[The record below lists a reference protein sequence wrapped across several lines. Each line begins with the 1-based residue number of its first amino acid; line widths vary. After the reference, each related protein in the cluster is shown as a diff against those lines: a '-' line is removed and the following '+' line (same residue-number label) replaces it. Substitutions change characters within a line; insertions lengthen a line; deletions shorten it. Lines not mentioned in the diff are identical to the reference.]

1 MESAVGVVDNGNG
14 PRPRHPPIR
23 LAMLV
28 RLNRGGAAQ
37 ATQHQHRP
45 VFQHF
50 DDHTAFASAHDLPA
64 DARAQTFDSDGHHGH
79 RKHGRVQ
86 GE

>member
-1 MESAVGVVDNGNG
+1 MESAVGVVDDRNR
-14 PRPRHPPIR
+14 PRPRDPSSR

-28 RLNRGGAAQ
+28 GLNRGGAAQ
-37 ATQHQHRP
+37 ATQHQHRS

-50 DDHTAFASAHDLPA
+50 DDHTAFAGAHDLPA
-64 DARAQTFDSDGHHGH
+64 DTGAQTFDGDGHHGH
-79 RKHGRVQ
+79 RKRGCVQ